1 MCFYLANSGF
11 FPEEKVY
18 DKTTWEW
25 NNVGVYYFSPLV
37 LAGVIMLSV
46 YLVPIVMRPIDFLEN
61 FRGYMLGLISYLC
74 LIPMFTNVFQIYAM
88 SNLHDISWGNRPS
101 TTTGTEAF
109 SSKAAVQAKTSD
121 DYKTFRANFL
131 FLWLCC
137 NGAYFLVVLAIGNSG
152 SKTVVNDGNMGLLE
166 YFSLYLA
173 FIVVFRVTF
182 AIMHTC
188 KWRWRYAFNKKYKIT
203 EYNLEQNFKELK
215 RSAKTGG

>member
-11 FPEEKVY
+11 FPEEKEF
-18 DKTTWEW
+18 DKATWTW
-25 NNVGVYYFSPLV
+25 KGTGNYYFSPLV

-46 YLVPIVMRPIDFLEN
+46 YSIPIIMRPIDFLEN
-61 FRGYMLGLISYLC
+61 FRGYMVGLCAYLM

-88 SNLHDISWGNRPS
+88 ANLHDISWGNRP
-101 TTTGTEAF
+101 TTQTTGTEAF
-109 SSKAAVQAKTSD
+109 SANIKKQQETAD

-152 SKTVVNDGNMGLLE
+152 SKTVVNDGSFGVLE

-173 FIVVFRVTF
+173 GIVVFRVTF
-182 AIMHTC
+182 AILHTI
-188 KWRWRYAFNKKYKIT
+188 KWRWRYACNKKYSI
-203 EYNLEQNFKELK
+203 
-215 RSAKTGG
+215 